1 MLKYLYTLDYDDNGE
16 AASVANYTQDKDAS
30 ENLLV
35 TTMTEEQQ
43 SSAHDPP
50 DYPELLNNI
59 AVYAIANKYDIPEL
73 EVLAATKFENALQCS
88 GIGEDLASLP
98 ALIDAV
104 FDTTPDTKCRLRNY
118 VIEFCKYWK
127 EEIINNEESLV
138 IVRDHGEIGLAV
150 IREISCERNEA
161 QTSWWDA
168 RALVAENERSFVS
181 HIERISRVARCMKV
195 SNSREVQQ
203 SYIDAQ
209 HRRLRDLW
217 AAIQEAKDAYQKA
230 KDAYHGQW

>member
-1 MLKYLYTLDYDDNGE
+1 MLKYLYTLDYDDKGE
-16 AASVANYTQDKDAS
+16 AASVANYTHDKGAS

-35 TTMTEEQQ
+35 TKMTEEQQ
-43 SSAHDPP
+43 SSARDPP

-59 AVYAIANKYDIPEL
+59 AVYAIADKYDVPEL
-73 EVLAATKFENALQCS
+73 EVLAATKFRDALQCS
-88 GIGEDLASLP
+88 GIEEDLASLP

-104 FDTTPDTKCRLRNY
+104 FDTTPDTKCELRNA

-127 EEIINNEESLV
+127 EEIIDNEESV
-138 IVRDHGEIGLAV
+138 VVVRDHGEIGLAV
-150 IREISCERNEA
+150 IREIRCERDEA
-161 QTSWWDA
+161 RASWWGA
-168 RALVAENERSFVS
+168 RALVADNESSFVS
-181 HIERISRVARCMKV
+181 HIERISRFARCMKV

-217 AAIQEAKDAYQKA
+217 AAIQEAKDAY
-230 KDAYHGQW
+230 HGE